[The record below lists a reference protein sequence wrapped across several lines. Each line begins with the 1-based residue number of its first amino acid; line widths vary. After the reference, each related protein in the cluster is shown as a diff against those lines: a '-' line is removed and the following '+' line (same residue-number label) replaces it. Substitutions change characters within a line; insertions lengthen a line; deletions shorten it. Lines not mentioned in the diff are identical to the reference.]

1 MNKHIVE
8 VTKASRRLQD
18 ATWDLLIHLVNW
30 ENLEPR
36 AATRGA
42 VVRLKTFFRC
52 VEALEGTAELLSREL
67 DLRNE
72 ELPNRPSE

>member
-1 MNKHIVE
+1 MNSQIVE
-8 VTKASRRLQD
+8 LTKASRKLQD
-18 ATWDLLIHLVNW
+18 ATWDLLVHLVAW

-42 VVRLKTFFRC
+42 VVRLKTFFRSM
-52 VEALEGTAELLSREL
+52 EELEMTAERLSRFL

-72 ELPNRPSE
+72 DMPNRPTT